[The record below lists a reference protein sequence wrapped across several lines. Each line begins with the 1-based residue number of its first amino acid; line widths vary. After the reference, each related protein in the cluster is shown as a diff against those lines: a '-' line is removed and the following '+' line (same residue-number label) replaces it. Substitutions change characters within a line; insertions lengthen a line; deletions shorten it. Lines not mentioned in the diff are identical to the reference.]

1 MSNFIIEI
9 ATFKLKE
16 GVSPADFQPLDKAV
30 EEKLVSKNH
39 GFISRQSGAT
49 ADGEWLAIVHW
60 ETVEDV
66 DASMA
71 SFAHSPA
78 AADFMAN
85 LQADTMSMKRYIAN

>member
-16 GVSPADFQPLDKAV
+16 GVSPADFLPFDKEV

-39 GFISRQSGAT
+39 GFISRQSSAT
-49 ADGEWLAIVHW
+49 EDGEWVAIVHW
-60 ETVEDV
+60 ETLEDV

-71 SFAHSPA
+71 SFADSPA
-78 AADFMAN
+78 AAGFMAN
-85 LQADTMSMKRYIAN
+85 LQPETMSMKRHIAN

>member
-16 GVSPADFQPLDKAV
+16 GLSPASFLPFDKAV

-49 ADGEWLAIVHW
+49 ADGEWLVIVHW

-71 SFAHSPA
+71 SFADSPA
-78 AADFMAN
+78 AAEFMAN
-85 LQADTMSMKRYIAN
+85 LQPETMSMKRYIAN